1 MVSFWGLQVLETS
14 SVGPVIVQAVMPMVE
29 ALGLCLV
36 KVRLHQVWLLQNK
49 GRAMLRL
56 EFRVLQMLSGHQL
69 KQASEGASANNH
81 WLLA

>member
-1 MVSFWGLQVLETS
+1 
-14 SVGPVIVQAVMPMVE
+14 MVE

-56 EFRVLQMLSGHQL
+56 EFSLSMLCPAQEPKHL
-69 KQASEGASANNH
+69 KPRRDEFSYLH
-81 WLLA
+81 KLKLLVKLGQKSVSLSVAC